1 MNTVNSLL
9 ENHLINTSLKRK
21 DSKGKL
27 TCWELLSCSKVL
39 CPAHGKERIDCWLI
53 PKTHCTNFFEED
65 FFQKLA
71 SCLTCS
77 YFKLKGE
84 NHFRGWNNF
93 VADQIHIYNVK
104 ALERIYQKEESF
116 VEILNRIPDGLFT
129 TDQEWRITYFNPA
142 AEKITGFSSYDA
154 VGMYCKDVFKNSIC
168 ESDCALKRAVVE
180 KHDIHNR
187 EYTITNIDGNKVPI
201 ICSTSAF
208 QDSSG
213 KITGGVE
220 IFKDISEL
228 KRLQEE
234 IARREKKYRRIFEG
248 SHDMI
253 YTTNLRG
260 DILDMN
266 QAGVEMLGYS
276 DKNELMSKL
285 TARDLYKN
293 GRDRGKFLDSINREG
308 FIKDYEV
315 AFKKKDKSPLHVL
328 ISSRRYE
335 KPETGDV
342 EYEGI
347 IKDITHRKRTEEVIK
362 QRNRELSIL
371 NSVAVALN
379 NTLDLGHILK
389 VTLTDVLRVL
399 RLENAGLFLIDRE
412 EKIARLQVKTG
423 LPDQSA
429 EEDEVIIFKDI
440 KLGKH
445 LVEKKGPLMPK
456 PSFPSFQISYKA
468 ANGKTIEWLS
478 CFLITFKGRGVGFF
492 GFDIPT
498 GRSLNQHEIHLLG
511 SLGNFLGGAIEN
523 AQLMKTVRMHRQ
535 ELSRLT
541 EKLFQSQE
549 EERRRIARELHDEAG
564 QSLTAVKLGLDR
576 LEENHAADDAHIKE
590 EIGEIRKMINRTSS
604 EIRRL
609 SYHLHPT
616 LLIDLGLEPAL
627 NLYFKEIQNHSDLSI
642 EFNMVGFDQ
651 RLDPDTETV
660 FYRFSQEA
668 LTNTLKHSD
677 AENFRLSIIKSYPK
691 IIFLAEDDG
700 KGFNSH
706 IIGKDTRSL
715 GLIGMRERASLL
727 GGTFQLRSS
736 PGKGTRIRINVPFE
750 EEENHG

>member
-1 MNTVNSLL
+1 MNSLL
-9 ENHLINTSLKRK
+9 EDHLISITLEKRDIK
-21 DSKGKL
+21 REL
-27 TCWELLSCSKVL
+27 PCWELMSCSKVL
-39 CPAHGKERIDCWLI
+39 CPAHGKKRTDCWLI

-71 SCLTCS
+71 SCLSCP
-77 YFKLKGE
+77 YFRSKGE

-93 VADQIHIYNVK
+93 IAEQIHRYNVK

-168 ESDCALKRAVVE
+168 ESDCALKRAVAE
-180 KHDIHNR
+180 GHDIHNR

-213 KITGGVE
+213 RITGGVE

-276 DKNELMSKL
+276 DKKELLKKL
-285 TARDLYKN
+285 TAKDLYKFK
-293 GRDRGKFLDSINREG
+293 RDRDKFLDNINREG

-315 AFKKKDKSPLHVL
+315 EFKKRDKSPLHVL

-347 IKDITHRKRTEEVIK
+347 IKDITHRKHTEEVIK

-399 RLENAGLFLIDRE
+399 RLEHGGLFLIDRE
-412 EKIARLQVKTG
+412 EKKARLQVKTG
-423 LPDQSA
+423 LPDQSS
-429 EEDEVIIFKDI
+429 EEDEGIVFKDI

-445 LVEKKGPLMPK
+445 LLEKKRPLTPE

-468 ANGKTIEWLS
+468 ANGETIEWLS
-478 CFLITFKGRGVGFF
+478 CFLITFKGGGVGFF
-492 GFDIPT
+492 GFDIPA

-535 ELSRLT
+535 ELRRLT

-576 LEENHAADDAHIKE
+576 LEENHAADDVHIRE
-590 EIGEIRKMINRTSS
+590 EIGEIRKMITRTSS

-609 SYHLHPT
+609 SYNLHPT

-627 NLYFKEIQNHSDLSI
+627 NLYFKEIENNSDLSI

-651 RLDPDTETV
+651 RLEPDTETV

-668 LTNTLKHSD
+668 LTNTLKHSG
-677 AENFRLSIIKSYPK
+677 AENFRLSIIKSYPN

-706 IIGKDTRSL
+706 IIGKDTGSL
-715 GLIGMRERASLL
+715 GLLGMRERASLL

>member
-1 MNTVNSLL
+1 VNSLL
-9 ENHLINTSLKRK
+9 ENHLINITLKRK
-21 DSKGKL
+21 DSKEKL
-27 TCWELLSCSKVL
+27 PCWELLSCSKVL
-39 CPAHGKERIDCWLI
+39 CPAHGKPRSDCWLI
-53 PKTHCTNFFEED
+53 PKTHCTNFYEED

-77 YFKLKGE
+77 YFRSKGE
-84 NHFRGWNNF
+84 NHFQGWNNF
-93 VADQIHIYNVK
+93 VAKQIHRYNVE

-168 ESDCALKRAVVE
+168 ESDCALKRAVIE
-180 KHDIHNR
+180 RHDIHNR
-187 EYTITNIDGNKVPI
+187 EYTITNITGKKVPI

-234 IARREKKYRRIFEG
+234 ISRREKKYRRIFEG

-253 YTTNLRG
+253 YTTNQRG

-266 QAGVEMLGYS
+266 QAGVEMLAYNS
-276 DKNELMSKL
+276 KRELIS
-285 TARDLYKN
+285 TISARQLYKDES
-293 GRDRGKFLDSINREG
+293 GRDKFLEIINRQG

-315 AFKKKDKSPLHVL
+315 DFKTKDGTPLHVL
-328 ISSRRYE
+328 ISSRRYQN
-335 KPETGDV
+335 PNYGDIQ
-342 EYEGI
+342 YEGI
-347 IKDITHRKRTEEVIK
+347 IKDITHRKHAEEVIK

-379 NTLDLGHILK
+379 NTMDLEHILG
-389 VTLTDVLRVL
+389 VTLKDVLRAL
-399 RLENAGLFLIDRE
+399 RLERGGLFLIDR
-412 EKIARLQVKTG
+412 KAKTIRLRVKRDI
-423 LPDQSA
+423 PEQSLK
-429 EEDEVIIFKDI
+429 EITEVIFKDK
-440 KLGKH
+440 KLKKH
-445 LVEKKGPLMPK
+445 LLEKGGLLTSQPT
-456 PSFPSFQISYKA
+456 FPSFQMRYRSDD
-468 ANGKTIEWLS
+468 EEVVPWLS
-478 CFLITFKGRGVGFF
+478 CFLITFKGQGVGFF
-492 GFDIPT
+492 GFDLPEQRI
-498 GRSLNQHEIHLLG
+498 LDQHEIHLLG

-523 AQLMKTVRMHRQ
+523 TKLMKTVRMHRQ
-535 ELSRLT
+535 ELRRLT

-564 QSLTAVKLGLDR
+564 QSLTAVKLCLDR
-576 LEENHAADDAHIKE
+576 LEENHAAGDAHIKN
-590 EIGEIRKMINRTSS
+590 EIGEIRRMISRTSS

-609 SYHLHPT
+609 SYRLHPT

-627 NLYFKEIQNHSDLSI
+627 NLYFKEIRDNSDLDI

-651 RLDPDTETV
+651 RLDPDMETT

-668 LTNTLKHSD
+668 LTNTLKHSGS
-677 AENFRLSIIKSYPK
+677 ENFRLSIIKSYPN

-706 IIGKDTRSL
+706 IIGKDKRSL
-715 GLIGMRERASLL
+715 GLLGMRERASLL
-727 GGTFQLRSS
+727 GGTFQLSSS

-750 EEENHG
+750 KEENHG